1 MILTLFL
8 LNLSLSLIFLFLTHP
23 LSMGLILLIQTMVIS
38 LITGNFCLNYWFS
51 YILFLILVGSMLILF
66 IYMTSI
72 ASNEK
77 FYFNKNFIF
86 LIFVPIF
93 SFMFNKMTMN
103 INTINTDMYMSIENT
118 LLSMSMIKYLSFPSN
133 LILMFLI
140 IYLLLTLIVIVK
152 ITNFKN
158 GPLRLKN

>member
-1 MILTLFL
+1 M
-8 LNLSLSLIFLFLTHP
+8 NLSLSLIFLFLTHP
-23 LSMGLILLIQTMVIS
+23 LSIGLILLIQTIVIR

-51 YILFLILVGSMLILF
+51 YILFLILVGRILILF
-66 IYMTSI
+66 IYITRI

-93 SFMFNKMTMN
+93 SFIFNKITIN
-103 INTINTDMYMSIENT
+103 INTINTDIYISIENT
-118 LLSMSMIKYLSFPSN
+118 LLSISIIKYLRFPSN
-133 LILMFLI
+133 LILIFLI